1 MASTRLYLIRFH
13 SRGVHLTDYRHSA
26 VYAAVVQT
34 GRVES
39 QRRIEKV
46 LVAVVLV
53 GVLRKALIM

>member
-1 MASTRLYLIRFH
+1 
-13 SRGVHLTDYRHSA
+13 
-26 VYAAVVQT
+26 VVQA

-53 GVLRKALIM
+53 GALQIVNERRSKQWGYKEIKECVECHYK

>member
-1 MASTRLYLIRFH
+1 M
-13 SRGVHLTDYRHSA
+13 
-26 VYAAVVQT
+26 VQA

-53 GVLRKALIM
+53 DFGTPGMETSAVRSVWWCGSEGEEVGLSLLLPEV